1 MILGAAGIGFVCG
14 IVITAL
20 GMILFMPK
28 MMLITHASTMG
39 FDETVSAIEQSIAR
53 NGWTSPGTIDL
64 CKSMQKHGV
73 ECPRRVTVVQ
83 LCHPA
88 YSKDILT
95 TDPQVS
101 ALMPCT
107 VAVWEAD
114 DGSVQVSKMNT
125 GLMARLFGGNIA
137 RVMGG
142 KVSTD
147 ERTILEGIVE

>member
-28 MMLITHASTMG
+28 MMLITQASTMG

-88 YSKDILT
+88 LLAEV
-95 TDPQVS
+95 PQVLTDCQRDGIGYESHFAAALNRRLAGS
-101 ALMPCT
+101 ALFLWSSP
-107 VAVWEAD
+107 
-114 DGSVQVSKMNT
+114 
-125 GLMARLFGGNIA
+125 
-137 RVMGG
+137 
-142 KVSTD
+142 
-147 ERTILEGIVE
+147 